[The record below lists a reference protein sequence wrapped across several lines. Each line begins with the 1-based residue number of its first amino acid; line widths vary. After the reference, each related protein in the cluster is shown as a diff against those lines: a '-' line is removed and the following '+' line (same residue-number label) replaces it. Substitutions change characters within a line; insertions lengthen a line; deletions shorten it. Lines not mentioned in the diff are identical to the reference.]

1 MVKNMDLLFNKTTLG
16 YRNRIAIKNF
26 SAKLKAGSLVAIT
39 GDNGAGKST
48 LLKAIAGLIKPLKGK
63 IIKQKKSRI
72 AYLAQQCDIDQTF
85 PIDVKTLVKT
95 GLWSFCGLWKNQR
108 PYDSKIK
115 NALKMV
121 GLTELAPRSLE
132 TLSGGQL
139 QRALF
144 ARIIVQDA
152 NIILLDEP
160 FNGVDHSTQKD
171 LLALITY
178 WQQQGRTILTA
189 LHNPLIVQEFF
200 PQMIQIDQQNAFYG
214 ETTQFLNNTIHH
226 VMPPLSS
233 NSFPV
238 SAQKQNLPIND
249 PLFLRL

>member
-1 MVKNMDLLFNKTTLG
+1 MDLHFNKITLG
-16 YRNRIAIKNF
+16 YRDKIAIRSF

-39 GDNGAGKST
+39 GNNGAGKST
-48 LLKAIAGLIKPLKGK
+48 LLKAIAGLVKPLKGK
-63 IIKQKKSRI
+63 IMKPKKSRV
-72 AYLAQQCDIDQTF
+72 AYLAQQCDLDQTF

-108 PYDSKIK
+108 PYDSKIWS
-115 NALKMV
+115 ALEMV
-121 GLTELAPRSLE
+121 GLTELATCSLE

-160 FNGVDHSTQKD
+160 FNGVDCKTQKD
-171 LLALITY
+171 LLVIITH

-189 LHNPLIVQEFF
+189 LHDLLIVRNFF
-200 PQMIQIDQQNAFYG
+200 PHMIQINQQNALYG
-214 ETTQFLNNTIHH
+214 QTTLFLDNTTHH
-226 VMPPLSS
+226 IMPPFTS
-233 NSFPV
+233 NPLCPN
-238 SAQKQNLPIND
+238 AQKNHLPIND
-249 PLFLRL
+249 SLFPRL

>member
-1 MVKNMDLLFNKTTLG
+1 MDLNFKKTTLG
-16 YRNRIAIKNF
+16 YGNRIAIKGF

-63 IIKQKKSRI
+63 ITKPKKSRI

-108 PYDSKIK
+108 PYDSKIQ
-115 NALKMV
+115 NALEMV
-121 GLTELAPRSLE
+121 GLTELATHSLE

-152 NIILLDEP
+152 DIILLDEP
-160 FNGVDHSTQKD
+160 FNGIDRNTQKD

-178 WQQQGRTILTA
+178 WQQQGRTVLTA
-189 LHNPLIVQEFF
+189 LHDPLVVQEFF
-200 PQMIQIDQQNAFYG
+200 PQMIQINQQNAFYG
-214 ETTQFLNNTIHH
+214 ETTQFLDNTIDYI
-226 VMPPLSS
+226 MPPLIS
-233 NSFPV
+233 NSLCI
-238 SAQKQNLPIND
+238 SARKHLSPIND
-249 PLFLRL
+249 SLFLRL

>member
-1 MVKNMDLLFNKTTLG
+1 
-16 YRNRIAIKNF
+16 
-26 SAKLKAGSLVAIT
+26 
-39 GDNGAGKST
+39 
-48 LLKAIAGLIKPLKGK
+48 
-63 IIKQKKSRI
+63 
-72 AYLAQQCDIDQTF
+72 
-85 PIDVKTLVKT
+85 
-95 GLWSFCGLWKNQR
+95 WKNQR
-108 PYDSKIK
+108 PYDSKIQ
-115 NALKMV
+115 NALEMV
-121 GLTELAPRSLE
+121 GLSALATRSLE

-160 FNGVDHSTQKD
+160 FNGVDHNTQKD

-214 ETTQFLNNTIHH
+214 ETTQFLNNTLHH
-226 VMPPLSS
+226 VMPPLTS
-233 NSFPV
+233 NSFPI
-238 SAQKQNLPIND
+238 SAQKQNLLIND

>member
-1 MVKNMDLLFNKTTLG
+1 MDLHFKKTTLG
-16 YRNRIAIKNF
+16 YGNRIAIKGF

-63 IIKQKKSRI
+63 ITKPKKSRI

-85 PIDVKTLVKT
+85 PIDVKTLIKT

-108 PYDSKIK
+108 PYDSKIQ
-115 NALKMV
+115 NALEMV
-121 GLTELAPRSLE
+121 GLTALATRSLE

-152 NIILLDEP
+152 HIILLDEP
-160 FNGVDHSTQKD
+160 FNGIDRNTQKD
-171 LLALITY
+171 LLALITL
-178 WQQQGRTILTA
+178 WKQQGRTILTA
-189 LHNPLIVQEFF
+189 LHDPLIVQEFF
-200 PQMIQIDQQNAFYG
+200 PQMIQINQQNAFYG
-214 ETTQFLNNTIHH
+214 ETTQFLDNTIHH

-233 NSFPV
+233 DSLCFNT
-238 SAQKQNLPIND
+238 QKHLPPIND
-249 PLFLRL
+249 SLFLRL

>member
-1 MVKNMDLLFNKTTLG
+1 MDLHFKKTTLG
-16 YRNRIAIKNF
+16 YGNRIAIKGF
-26 SAKLKAGSLVAIT
+26 SAKLKAGSLIAIT

-63 IIKQKKSRI
+63 ITKPKKSRI

-108 PYDSKIK
+108 PYDSKIQ
-115 NALKMV
+115 NALEMV
-121 GLTELAPRSLE
+121 GLTALANRSLE

-152 NIILLDEP
+152 DIILLDEP
-160 FNGVDHSTQKD
+160 FNGIDRNTQKD

-178 WQQQGRTILTA
+178 WQQQGRTVLTA
-189 LHNPLIVQEFF
+189 LHDPFVVQEFF
-200 PQMIQIDQQNAFYG
+200 PQMIQINQQNAFYG
-214 ETTQFLNNTIHH
+214 ETTQFLDNTIHN
-226 VMPPLSS
+226 VIPSLFS
-233 NSFPV
+233 NSLCIRTP
-238 SAQKQNLPIND
+238 KQHPPIND
-249 PLFLRL
+249 SLFIRL